1 MITWTNDMS
10 RRTTF
15 SDKFCFFNIAHDYN
29 PVNNENN
36 YWLLTTT
43 IGFSY
48 TTILSKKLELIKK
61 LRFLSCKIKLG
72 GFLG

>member
-1 MITWTNDMS
+1 MITRTNDMN
-10 RRTTF
+10 RRITF

-29 PVNNENN
+29 AVDIVNN

-48 TTILSKKLELIKK
+48 TTILSKKLELMKT

-72 GFLG
+72 GVLG

>member
-1 MITWTNDMS
+1 MITWTNDMN
-10 RRTTF
+10 RRITF

-29 PVNNENN
+29 LVNIENN

-43 IGFSY
+43 VGFSY
-48 TTILSKKLELIKK
+48 TTILSKKLMKT

-72 GFLG
+72 GVLG